1 MQARSHEWISP
12 QTVVVR
18 DVDAPEYRAGRE
30 VGEAVNRALGFQTG
44 FTHMEWFRTPSGEAV
59 FGEIAARPPGAH
71 LVDLI
76 NYASDVDVF
85 TGWAEAVCHGR
96 FSQHVDRK
104 YNAAW
109 IYKRAE
115 GQGTI
120 RHIEGL
126 APLMAEL
133 GEHVMVLDLL
143 PIGAPRRNWKQ
154 TLISDGMIIVR
165 HPDLARTLE
174 MADRFATDLRMYA
187 G

>member
-1 MQARSHEWISP
+1 MGE
-12 QTVVVR
+12 
-18 DVDAPEYRAGRE
+18 E
-30 VGEAVNRALGFQTG
+30 VLAALGFQTG

-71 LVDLI
+71 LVDLM
-76 NYASDVDVF
+76 NYACDIDVF
-85 TGWAEAVCHGR
+85 TGWAEATCHGS
-96 FSQHVDRK
+96 FSQRVERK

-109 IYKRAE
+109 IYKRAR
-115 GQGTI
+115 GQGRI
-120 RHIEGL
+120 QRIEGL

-133 GEHVMVLDLL
+133 GEHVKVLDLL
-143 PIGAPRRNWKQ
+143 PLGAMRRNWKQ

-174 MADRFATDLRMYA
+174 IADRFATELAMFA